1 MPVLTICSQTDSR
14 QLTCRS
20 YDFINRWS
28 ERTPTPGF
36 EKRVCAHGDSFVRW
50 RTGRWNVATGKNILV
65 VEDEADLAELVHFHL
80 EKEGYRCRKQFDGN
94 AALAEVQRDP
104 PDLII
109 LDRMLPKISGD
120 DVANRLKRDPRTAGI
135 PIVMLTAKVD
145 ETDELVG
152 FALGA
157 DDYIRK
163 PFSMKLLV
171 ARVSAVLRRKEA
183 SDQAGELL
191 TIGPIS
197 IDRAR
202 HEVRV
207 GDTPVQLTATEFR
220 LLQALA
226 AARGRVLDRD
236 QLIDSVLGT
245 GVGVTNRT
253 IDVHVAAL
261 RKKLGDAANWIQ
273 TVRGVGY
280 TFREPQPE
288 HHEA

>member
-1 MPVLTICSQTDSR
+1 M
-14 QLTCRS
+14 
-20 YDFINRWS
+20 
-28 ERTPTPGF
+28 
-36 EKRVCAHGDSFVRW
+36 
-50 RTGRWNVATGKNILV
+50 ATGKNILV